1 LFTISDGLIVP
12 RRLFARGERARRVT
26 EGVILSTYAA
36 AQYLLADPRAHAK
49 FLSQYRNKL

>member
-1 LFTISDGLIVP
+1 LIVP